1 MRSIDVSFG
10 PLPAIGELE
19 REWRDLEARTD
30 CSFFTSWSWMG
41 CWLENL
47 PATLE
52 PKLLRAQIGTQAV
65 GLAIFV
71 PRKVHRHKVL
81 SSRALYLHA
90 TGDVRFDALT
100 IESNGLLVDRAHAD
114 AVAHRMIEHL
124 ATDCPQWEELFL
136 EATSIRPP
144 APAFEGTTLRLRR
157 WEQRTYYID
166 LARIGLSDSD
176 HCRLLRPKVRYYIR
190 RTIKAYAEH
199 GVVRARA
206 AADLPQAIEFFDR
219 MRALHQANWVAKGLP
234 GAFASAFVCR
244 FHNRLISRCFD
255 RGEIQLLLIE
265 AGERP
270 IGYLYNFVHRGI
282 VSNYQAGI
290 DYKSTAIN
298 NSPGLAAHFLCA
310 RFNASA
316 GHRVYDLMMGDHE
329 YKTRICTDTGTL
341 YWTVVQRPRLKF
353 RVEDALRSLRA
364 HWLRHA
370 TQSIADPAE

>member
-19 REWRDLEARTD
+19 REWRDLEARAD
-30 CSFFTSWSWMG
+30 CSFFTSWSWIG

-52 PKLLRAQIGTQAV
+52 SKLLRAQIGTQAV

-90 TGDVRFDALT
+90 TGDVQFDALT
-100 IESNGLLVDRAHAD
+100 MESNGLLVDRARAD
-114 AVAHRMIEHL
+114 AVAQRMIEYL
-124 ATDCPQWEELFL
+124 VTDCPKWEEFFL
-136 EATSIRPP
+136 EATSIPL

-157 WEQRTYYID
+157 WERPTYYID
-166 LARIGLSDSD
+166 LVRIGLGDSD
-176 HCRLLRPKVRYYIR
+176 HYGLLRPKVRNQIR
-190 RTIKAYAEH
+190 RSIKAYAEH

-219 MRALHQANWVAKGLP
+219 MKALHQANWVAKGLP

-255 RGEIQLLLIE
+255 RGEIQLLLVE
-265 AGERP
+265 AGGRP
-270 IGYLYNFVHRGI
+270 IGYLYNFVHRGV
-282 VSNYQAGI
+282 VSNYQSGI
-290 DYKSTAIN
+290 DYGLAAIN
-298 NSPGLAAHFLCA
+298 NSPGLVAHFLCA

-329 YKTRICTDTGTL
+329 YKKRICTDTGTL
-341 YWTVVQRPRLKF
+341 YWTVVQRLRLKF
-353 RVEDALRSLRA
+353 RVEDALRSLKA
-364 HWLRHA
+364 QWLKPS
-370 TQSIADPAE
+370 TQS